1 MQNRPLFQQIDHRIS
16 RDREEGDYAYF
27 NALSLKLE
35 YLTKIVTAGVVSCLG
50 DDADR
55 HRYTLEHKLVRA
67 DSLGIWTET
76 LDAALVG
83 PPAQVLLL
91 EARDIARD
99 FTELVSSPDWRYI
112 AVSKINTAAIEL
124 GGKNSLG
131 TRTSLRKFFEIGVQ
145 LRNRSRGHGAP
156 TTTQCHKA
164 CPNLEEAIEQ
174 VVDNCVLFRRS
185 WAHLRKNFSGK
196 YRVLPLL
203 NDTSVFNQYKSAKN
217 IRTDD
222 GVYIALGNNSSTNNI
237 IQVPL
242 VFADP
247 DIADISL
254 PNGNFKK
261 DTFEILSYV
270 SNDTERQ
277 DGSLWL
283 SPPDR
288 LPPSETEGD
297 LILDIKGNVFT
308 NMPTLASDHITR
320 IEIEKLLSIEL
331 HKADRHPI
339 ISLTGPG
346 GIGKTTTAIAVV
358 EKLARERECLY
369 DVVLWI
375 SARDIDLL
383 ESGPKPVSRRVFSQ
397 RDISRAVVELLE
409 PDEKSDRSFN
419 AERYFEKCLA
429 SGTVGPT
436 LFVLDNFETLQN
448 PVDVVEWIDAHI
460 RPPNKVLITT
470 RFRDFRGD
478 YPIEIGGMS
487 ENEATSL
494 IDHHAE
500 RLGITKLLTKK
511 YVEGLIEEADGHPY
525 VMKILLGE
533 IAKQGK
539 ALTPKRIVA
548 TADRLLDAL
557 FERTYSALGL
567 GSQRVFLLLCSW
579 RVIVPEIAVEAVSLR
594 PNTERFDVKA
604 ALDELYRFSLIDR
617 TVSDDDNSTFVGV
630 PLAASMFGQRE
641 LSVSPF
647 KVAIEEDRK
656 LLIEFGAGKKHDAR
670 RGVFPRIENL
680 FKSVAERVSDGL
692 GNFDE
697 DRLILEFLATHFP
710 KAYLLLADL
719 CNEVDESGAAVNLS
733 KNYIRKF
740 LQSAELHEKKDAW
753 RRLAK
758 LCRTSE
764 DAKGEVQALC
774 ELALLLSTNQ
784 DELGDVASHLN
795 NRLRD
800 LKSQGFEEA
809 WSGEVRELILKV
821 IEALER
827 HLSDLTATN
836 CSRLAWLY
844 LNVGNEG
851 RAYDITRTGV
861 DREPSNEHCQ
871 KLVERLENS
880 RYH

>member
-1 MQNRPLFQQIDHRIS
+1 MKQQALFQQLDQRIS

-27 NALSLKLE
+27 NALMLKLE
-35 YLTKIVTAGVVSCLG
+35 YLTKIVTAGVVACLG

-67 DSLGIWTET
+67 DSLGIWVET

-99 FTELVSSPDWRYI
+99 FTELVTSPDWRYM
-112 AVSKINTAAIEL
+112 AVHKLNATALEL

-131 TRTSLRKFFEIGVQ
+131 TRSSLRKFFDIGVQ

-156 TTTQCHKA
+156 TTSQCHKA
-164 CPNLEEAIEQ
+164 CPFLEEAIDL
-174 VVDNCVLFRRS
+174 VVENSVLLQRS
-185 WAHLRKNFSGK
+185 WVHLRKNFSGK
-196 YRVLPLL
+196 YRVLPLM
-203 NDTSVFNQYKSAKN
+203 NDNSIYDQYKSTRN
-217 IRTDD
+217 IRIDD
-222 GVYIALGNNSSTNNI
+222 GVYFAPRDDGAAKNI
-237 IQVPL
+237 IRVPL
-242 VFADP
+242 IFADP

-261 DTFEILSYV
+261 NTFEVLSYV

-277 DGSLWL
+277 DGSFWL

-288 LPPSETEGD
+288 LPQSETEGD

-308 NMPTLASDHITR
+308 NMPTLASNHITR
-320 IEIEKLLSIEL
+320 VKIEDALNTEL
-331 HKADRHPI
+331 HKTDRHPI

-358 EKLARERECLY
+358 EDISQEQECPY
-369 DVVLWI
+369 NVVLWI

-383 ESGPKPVSRRVFSQ
+383 ESGPKPVSRRVFTQ

-409 PDEKSDRSFN
+409 PEEN
-419 AERYFEKCLA
+419 AEPSFSADKYFEGCLA

-494 IDHHAE
+494 IEHHAE
-500 RLGITKLLTKK
+500 RLGISNLLTKR
-511 YVEGLIEEADGHPY
+511 YVNGLIEEADGHPY

-533 IAKQGK
+533 IAKQGR
-539 ALTPKRIVA
+539 AVTPRRIVA

-557 FERTYSALGL
+557 FERTFSALSPG
-567 GSQRVFLLLCSW
+567 GQRVFLLLCSW
-579 RVIVPEIAVEAVSLR
+579 RVYVPEIAVEAVSLR

-604 ALDELYRFSLIDR
+604 SLDELYRFSLIDR
-617 TVSDDDNSTFVGV
+617 TISEEDESAFVGV
-630 PLAASMFGQRE
+630 PLAASMFGRRE

-656 LLIEFGAGKKHDAR
+656 LLIEFGAGKRQDAK

-680 FKSVAERVSDGL
+680 FKSVAERVSDGI
-692 GNFDE
+692 GSFDE
-697 DRLILEFLATHFP
+697 DRQTLEFLATHFP

-719 CNEVDESGAAVNLS
+719 CKEVSDSITAVDLS
-733 KNYIRKF
+733 KNYVRKF
-740 LQSAELHEKKDAW
+740 LQSAEPQEKIEAW
-753 RRLAK
+753 RKLAK
-758 LCRTSE
+758 LCRAGG

-774 ELALLLSTNQ
+774 ELALLLSTSQ
-784 DELGDVASHLN
+784 DELGDIASHLN

-800 LKSQGFEEA
+800 LKLQGFEEA

-821 IEALER
+821 VRAMER
-827 HLSDLTATN
+827 HISELTATN

-844 LNVGNEG
+844 LNTGNEE
-851 RAYDITRTGV
+851 RAYDVTRAGIE
-861 DREPSNEHCQ
+861 REPSNEHCQ
-871 KLVERLENS
+871 KLIERLENN
-880 RYH
+880 RYQ